1 MYSRRSPR
9 NVKLQCRPI
18 RSQHFIM
25 NNLFLLINFIKF
37 SFWLKWTFG
46 TNCYIQLRVFEKK
59 KHLLFFFSL
68 CYTCN
73 FYHVCHHILQLNFI
87 SLVFIEAFYYLFIQR
102 ILATK
107 SCDCLSSRTT
117 WLWLWDYVFAKQ
129 RVFIIQLQANQQQP
143 QRVPVEWCQQN
154 LVSGMFNC
162 WTWRHLLWRCH
173 GKLHQSEQ

>member
-87 SLVFIEAFYYLFIQR
+87 SLVFIEALLLFIYSKDTRYKVMWLPFITYHVTLTVGLCVCKTKGVYHTTTSQS
-102 ILATK
+102 ATTATSASWMMPAK
-107 SCDCLSSRTT
+107 S
-117 WLWLWDYVFAKQ
+117 
-129 RVFIIQLQANQQQP
+129 RV
-143 QRVPVEWCQQN
+143 RDV
-154 LVSGMFNC
+154 
-162 WTWRHLLWRCH
+162 
-173 GKLHQSEQ
+173 